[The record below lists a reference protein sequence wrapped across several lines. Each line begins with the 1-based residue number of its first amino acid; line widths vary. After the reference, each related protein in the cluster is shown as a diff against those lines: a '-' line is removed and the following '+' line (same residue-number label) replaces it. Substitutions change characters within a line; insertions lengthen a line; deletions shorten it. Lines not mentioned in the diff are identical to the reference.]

1 MTMGLA
7 LMFQNILVLCL
18 GNICRSPIAEYLL
31 KDFSQKNHLNLNI
44 DSAGITALVGWPAHE
59 LSVQIMQ
66 AQGIDMSAHRA
77 KQVTAAHVNA
87 ADLILVMDDTQR
99 HDLAK
104 TFPQAAGKAFRL
116 GEFTGANIPDPY
128 GEPFT
133 AFEHA
138 FSLISEGLEP
148 WYAQLK

>member
-1 MTMGLA
+1 
-7 LMFQNILVLCL
+7 MFQNILVLCL
-18 GNICRSPIAEYLL
+18 GNICRSPIVEYLL
-31 KDFSQKNHLNLNI
+31 KDFSQKNNLNLNI
-44 DSAGITALVGWPAHE
+44 DSAGITAMEGWPAHE

-66 AQGIDMSAHRA
+66 AQGIDMNAHRA

-87 ADLILVMDDTQR
+87 ADLVLVMDDIQR

-104 TFPQAAGKAFRL
+104 MFPQAAGKTFRI
-116 GEFTGANIPDPY
+116 GEFTHENIPDPY

-138 FSLISEGLEP
+138 FRLITEGLEH